1 MKKMTDKKLIRHLTT
16 SVVTVIVLAAFLCVS
31 SFTLIH
37 ATLSNK
43 GNIFSTGEVK
53 INLNGGE
60 TIIRE
65 DEFLF
70 QSGTEVKKDFYI
82 ENLSSCEVW
91 YRLFFD
97 HIEGNLGEY
106 LDVSILD
113 GDTVLSRGKMLD
125 LTRDKVNA
133 YDSPLESGEK
143 KNLTISFQLPEDIG
157 NEAMNQYL
165 IFDFGAEAVQTRNNP
180 DKKFN

>member
-1 MKKMTDKKLIRHLTT
+1 MKKMTDKKLIRRLTA
-16 SVVTVIVLAAFLCVS
+16 SIVTIIVLAAFLCVT

-37 ATLSNK
+37 ATLSTK

-65 DEFLF
+65 DEFLLK
-70 QSGTEVKKDFYI
+70 SGMNIEKDFYI
-82 ENLSSCEVW
+82 ENLSTCGVW
-91 YRLFFD
+91 YRLFFENID
-97 HIEGNLGEY
+97 GNLGKY
-106 LDVSILD
+106 LDVKILD
-113 GDTVLSRGKMLD
+113 GNTILSSGRLVD
-125 LTRDKVNA
+125 LTRDKVSA

-143 KNLTISFQLPEDIG
+143 KNLTISFQLSEDIG
-157 NEAMNQYL
+157 NEAMNQFL

-180 DKKFN
+180 DKEFS